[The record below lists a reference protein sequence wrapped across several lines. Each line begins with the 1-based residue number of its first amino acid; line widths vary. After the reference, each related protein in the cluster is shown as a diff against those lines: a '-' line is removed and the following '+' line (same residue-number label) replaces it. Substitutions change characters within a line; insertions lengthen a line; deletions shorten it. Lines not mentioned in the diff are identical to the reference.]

1 MSVCRGNVL
10 MWSMCV
16 LKERC
21 ECVCV
26 CVYVEVERDMGVG
39 EKLRVSKRS

>member
-1 MSVCRGNVL
+1 

>member
-1 MSVCRGNVL
+1 ML